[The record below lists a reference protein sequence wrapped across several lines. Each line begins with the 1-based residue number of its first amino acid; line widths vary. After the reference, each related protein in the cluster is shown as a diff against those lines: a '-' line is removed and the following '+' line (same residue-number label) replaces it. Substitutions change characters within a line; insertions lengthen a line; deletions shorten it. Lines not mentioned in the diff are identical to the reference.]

1 MRTLTVE
8 AVEDRRG
15 LRAFI
20 RFPETL
26 YRDDPCWVPPL
37 RGDERA
43 RLSAS
48 NPLFAHAEA
57 RLFVARRGGEVMGR
71 VAAIVERW
79 HLERWRDGAGFFG
92 FFEAVAD
99 DDVAG
104 SLFEAARGWLRARGL
119 AVMRGPVSPSTHD
132 ECGLL
137 TEGFEHPPRILMP
150 YNPPY
155 YPALLERAGLQPVHE
170 LLSYEV
176 EVPPVLPERVSVVA
190 RAAEAR
196 GVRIRSLDRGRLASE
211 AEVFRSVYNAAWSE
225 NWGFVSMSQ
234 SETAWMASRL
244 RPVLVPELAL
254 FAEWDS
260 RPVGFLLCL
269 PDLNPALRLLRGRV
283 TPWGLLRF
291 FWRRRSVDALRLLA
305 LGVLPEYRRRG
316 IEALLFREA
325 FGAMRRLGYRR
336 AELGWILE
344 ENAVTRRAAERWGAR
359 VVKRYR
365 IYEGP
370 L

>member
-1 MRTLTVE
+1 MGALSVE

-26 YRDDPCWVPPL
+26 YRADPRWVPPL
-37 RGDERA
+37 RRDERA

-48 NPLFAHAEA
+48 NPFFAHAEA
-57 RLFVARRGGEVMGR
+57 RLFVARQGREVVGR
-71 VAAIVERW
+71 VAAIIERR

-99 DDVAG
+99 DAVVA
-104 SLFEAARGWLRARGL
+104 SLFEAARAWLRRREL
-119 AVMRGPVSPSTHD
+119 AVIRGPVSPSTHD

-137 TEGFEHPPRILMP
+137 TEGFEHPPRVLMP

-155 YPALLERAGLQPVHE
+155 YPALLERVGLRPVRE

-176 EVPPVLPERVSVVA
+176 ETPPVLPERVSTVA
-190 RAAEAR
+190 RAAEGR
-196 GVRIRSLDRGRLASE
+196 GVRIRSLDPGRLAAE
-211 AEVFRSVYNAAWSE
+211 AEVFRTIYNGAWSA
-225 NWGFVSMSQ
+225 NWGFVPMS
-234 SETAWMASRL
+234 EREVACMALRL

-260 RPVGFLLCL
+260 RPVGFILCL
-269 PDLNPALRLLRGRV
+269 PDFNPALRLLKGRL
-283 TPWGLLRF
+283 TPWGFLRF
-291 FWRRRSVDALRLLA
+291 LGRRRRVDELRVLA

-316 IEALLFREA
+316 VEALLLREA
-325 FGAMRRLGYRR
+325 FGAMRHLGYRR

-344 ENAVTRRAAERWGAR
+344 ENVVTRRLVERWGAK

>member
-1 MRTLTVE
+1 MGALTVE
-8 AVEDRRG
+8 AVADRRG

-20 RFPETL
+20 RFPEVL
-26 YRDDPCWVPPL
+26 YRADPRWIPPL
-37 RGDERA
+37 RRDERA

-57 RLFVARRGGEVMGR
+57 RLFLARRDGEVVGR
-71 VAAIVERW
+71 VAAILERR
-79 HLERWRDGAGFFG
+79 HLDRWRDGAGFFG

-99 DDVAG
+99 EQVAAA
-104 SLFEAARGWLRARGL
+104 LFEPARAWLRARGL
-119 AVMRGPVSPSTHD
+119 TVMRGPVNPSAHD

-137 TEGFEHPPRILMP
+137 TEGFDRPPRILMP

-155 YPALLERAGLQPVHE
+155 YPALLEGVGLRPVRE

-176 EVPPVLPERVSVVA
+176 DTPAALPEPVSTVA
-190 RAAEAR
+190 RAAERR
-196 GVRIRSLDRGRLASE
+196 GVRIRPLEPRRLAAE
-211 AEVFRSVYNAAWSE
+211 AEVIRRLYNAAWSE
-225 NWGFVSMSQ
+225 NWGFVPMS
-234 SETAWMASRL
+234 EGEVAAMASRL

-260 RPVGFLLCL
+260 RPVGFVLCL
-269 PDLNPALRLLRGRV
+269 PDVNPALRLLKGRV
-283 TPWGLLRF
+283 TPWGLVRF
-291 FWRRRSVDALRLLA
+291 RRRARSLDELRLLT

-316 IEALLFREA
+316 VEALLLRETL
-325 FGAMRRLGYRR
+325 GAIRRLGYRR
-336 AELGWILE
+336 VELGWILE
-344 ENAVTRRAAERWGAR
+344 ENRVTRRLAERWGAR

-365 IYEGP
+365 MYEGP